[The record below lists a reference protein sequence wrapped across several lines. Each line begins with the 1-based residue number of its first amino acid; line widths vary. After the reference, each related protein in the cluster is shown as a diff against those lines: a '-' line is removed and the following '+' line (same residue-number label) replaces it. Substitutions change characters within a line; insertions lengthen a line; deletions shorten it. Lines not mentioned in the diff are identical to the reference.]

1 LIQQGLTRRVKRFLL
16 LVLVPA
22 VMLGVNV
29 PPAWAWV
36 SELRYQRLINS
47 QEYKEQFGKWDVVEL
62 PDEQKVN
69 AIHAAVLPTGRIL
82 LIAGSGNKEDMF
94 SAGTFKSLVYDPTT
108 GRSRVIP
115 TPNDMFCAG
124 HTFLASGNLLIAGG
138 TQRYERLDG
147 AVTNAAGPLTV
158 KNENPDP
165 TPRTFPAGTEFRSP
179 EGLVYRTTHAFT
191 VEPAAKV
198 ATSRGATVTASE
210 TTVFAEAIEPGPQYI
225 AVGPRNYRMV
235 APPPGEE
242 ENLYALGQKMTLEK
256 QNYQGLEQT
265 YEFNPLTETY
275 ERVGD
280 MAFKRWYPTLTG
292 LADGRVLSVSG
303 LDGTG
308 EILNGQNEVYDPV
321 ARRWIERKDLTQYF
335 PTYPALFQTAREDVL
350 FYSGANGGFGPAQ
363 QGRIPGFWNLQTN
376 VLTPVP
382 GIRDPDLLETA
393 GSAWAGPVQDQ
404 RIAVIGGGGVGES
417 PRSSAR
423 IDTID
428 LDSPN
433 PTWQPGPL
441 LPEGTRY
448 PNVTTLPDDTMLI
461 SNGSRDYRGKGN
473 SDNHNARIYRPQ
485 TNTLDYAADPHVGRN
500 YHSAG
505 LLLPDGRVMTVGSDP
520 LFNDVASTIPG
531 TFEQRIEIFTPPYLF
546 RGPRPTVAE
555 TPPTMGLGQTVD
567 VATPDV
573 SRIASARLM
582 APMASTHV
590 TDTGQRSVALDITK
604 RDGGVSV
611 TVPEDPA
618 IAPPGRYMLFLVD
631 ERGVPSVGNW
641 VEVSEPGDVAAT

>member
-1 LIQQGLTRRVKRFLL
+1 LIEQGLTRRVKRVLL
-16 LVLVPA
+16 LVIVPA

-29 PPAWAWV
+29 PPAWSWI
-36 SELRYQRLINS
+36 SELRHQRLINS

-62 PDEQKVN
+62 PDDQKVN

-94 SAGTFKSLVYDPTT
+94 NAGTFKSLVYDPAT

-115 TPNDMFCAG
+115 TPDDMFCAG
-124 HTFLASGNLLIAGG
+124 HAFLASGNLLVAGG

-147 AVTNAAGPLTV
+147 AVTNAAGGVTV
-158 KNENPDP
+158 KNENPDAA
-165 TPRTFPAGTEFRSP
+165 PRPFPAGTEFRSP
-179 EGLVYRTTHAFT
+179 EGLVYRSTHPFT
-191 VEPAAKV
+191 VQPAAKV
-198 ATSRGATVTASE
+198 ATRRGATVTASE
-210 TTVFAEAIEPGPQYI
+210 TVVFAEAIEPGPQYI
-225 AVGPRNYRMV
+225 AVGPKQYAIGGV
-235 APPPGEE
+235 PPEE
-242 ENLYALGQKMTLEK
+242 SQNLYALGQAMTLEK
-256 QNYQGLEQT
+256 QDYQGIEES
-265 YEFNPLTETY
+265 YEFNPFTEAY

-280 MAFKRWYPTLTG
+280 MTFKRWYPTLTG
-292 LADGRVLSVSG
+292 LADGSVISVSG

-308 EILNGQNEVYDPV
+308 EILNGQNEVYDP
-321 ARRWIERKDLTQYF
+321 ATRRWTERKDLTQYF
-335 PTYPALFQTAREDVL
+335 PSYPALFQTARENVL
-350 FYSGANGGFGPAQ
+350 FYSGANAGYGPAE
-363 QGRIPGFWNLQTN
+363 QGRIPGFWDLRSN

-404 RIAVIGGGGVGES
+404 RIAVVGGGGIGES
-417 PRSSAR
+417 PRSTAR

-433 PTWQPGPL
+433 PTWQPGPM

-448 PNVTTLPDDTMLI
+448 PNLTTLPDDTMLI
-461 SNGSRDYRGKGN
+461 SNGSRDYRGKGL

-485 TNTLDYAADPHVGRN
+485 TNTLDYAADPQVGRN
-500 YHSAG
+500 YHAAG

-520 LFNDVASTIPG
+520 LFNDAAGTIPG

-546 RGPRPTVAE
+546 RGPQPTIADA
-555 TPPTMGLGQTVD
+555 PPSIGLGETAT
-567 VATPDV
+567 VATPDA
-573 SRIASARLM
+573 SRITSARLM

-590 TDTGQRSVALDITK
+590 TDTGQRSIALDMTK
-604 RDGGVSV
+604 SDGGVSV
-611 TVPEDPA
+611 TVPEDRT

-631 ERGVPSVGNW
+631 DRGVPSVARW
-641 VEVSEPGDVAAT
+641 VQVPAPGDAEAA

>member
-1 LIQQGLTRRVKRFLL
+1 LIEQGLTRRVKRFLL
-16 LVLVPA
+16 LVVVPA

-47 QEYKEQFGKWDVVEL
+47 QEYKEKFGKWDVVEL
-62 PDEQKVN
+62 PDDQKVN

-94 SAGTFKSLVYDPTT
+94 NAGTFKSLVYDPAT

-147 AVTNAAGPLTV
+147 AVTNAGGALTV

-179 EGLVYRTTHAFT
+179 EGLVYRTTHEFT
-191 VEPAAKV
+191 VQPATKV

-210 TTVFAEAIEPGPQYI
+210 TMVFAEAIEAGPQYI
-225 AVGPRNYRMV
+225 AVGPKNYRMV

-256 QNYQGLEQT
+256 QNYQGLEQS
-265 YEFNPLTETY
+265 YEFNPFTETY

-292 LADGRVLSVSG
+292 LADGRVISVSG
-303 LDGTG
+303 LDGSG
-308 EILNGQNEVYDPV
+308 EILNGQNEMYDP
-321 ARRWIERKDLTQYF
+321 ATRRWIERKDLTQYF

-417 PRSSAR
+417 PRSTAR

-473 SDNHNARIYRPQ
+473 SNNHNARIYRPQ

-520 LFNDVASTIPG
+520 LFNDAASTIPG

-546 RGPRPTVAE
+546 RGPQPTVA
-555 TPPTMGLGQTVD
+555 TAPATMALGQTVD
-567 VATPDV
+567 VATPDAA
-573 SRIASARLM
+573 RIASARLM

-611 TVPEDPA
+611 TVPEDPT

-631 ERGVPSVGNW
+631 ERGIPSVGNW
-641 VEVSEPGDVAAT
+641 VEVSEPGDVTAT